1 MATIEIKTAD
11 QLIALDPRKQ
21 GARRAGRPTAL
32 LRQIL
37 GAFMDRGGPIPVK
50 EIVAASAE
58 YPADLTY
65 EALVALDRDDLIR
78 VRGGGVDIAY
88 PFCATQMNF
97 TVRLPAG
104 QERYA
109 CCAIGAL
116 GIASMLGRPVAI
128 RSRCHQCDEPLELSA
143 GQQGLES
150 DAGGVML
157 WIGRR
162 GEARGKMIDSL

>member
-1 MATIEIKTAD
+1 MATLEIKTAD
-11 QLIALDPRKQ
+11 QLTALDPRKQ
-21 GARRAGRPTAL
+21 GARRAGRQTVL

-37 GAFMDRGGPIPVK
+37 GAFVDRGGPIPVK

-58 YPADLTY
+58 YPPDLTY

-88 PFCATQMNF
+88 PFCATPTHF

-116 GIASMLGRPVAI
+116 GIAPMLGQPVAI
-128 RSRCHQCDEPLELSA
+128 RSRCHHCDEPLELSA
-143 GQQGLES
+143 DRPGLEP
-150 DAGGVML
+150 DADGVML
-157 WIGRR
+157 WVGKHRDAEGRIVD
-162 GEARGKMIDSL
+162 AL